1 MVPISDHF
9 NQIFPVDELHMD
21 VVKTITISSIYLS
34 NSLMSGAKVS
44 IFTDC
49 YPTLLRSSKSWG
61 LYSLLAGVRYLAV
74 IWEIKT
80 NPEALIPPIL
90 PVTCAR
96 TAHAAHTSLH
106 SHQRL
111 QPGPDVLGTA
121 FRPGQWDERF
131 RF

>member
-1 MVPISDHF
+1 
-9 NQIFPVDELHMD
+9 MD
-21 VVKTITISSIYLS
+21 VVKTIIIFSIYLS
-34 NSLMSGAKVS
+34 NSLISGAKVS
-44 IFTDC
+44 IYTGC

-61 LYSLLAGVRYLAV
+61 LYSLLAGVRSLAV
-74 IWEIKT
+74 ICEIKSD
-80 NPEALIPPIL
+80 PEALISPIV

-96 TAHAAHTSLH
+96 ATHAAHTSLH

-121 FRPGQWDERF
+121 FRPGQCDERF